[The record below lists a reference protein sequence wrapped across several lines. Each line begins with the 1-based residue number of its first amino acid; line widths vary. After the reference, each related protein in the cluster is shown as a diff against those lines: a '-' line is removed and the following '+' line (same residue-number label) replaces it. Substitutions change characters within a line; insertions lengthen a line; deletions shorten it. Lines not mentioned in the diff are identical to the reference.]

1 MSVGATLGDDS
12 IRQLRAARAAEKE
25 QALFY
30 RNLTGQAEDRGDAVA
45 AERLNGLLADEQH
58 HLSRITARMLELGQ
72 VVEDLGDMAVPAVS
86 LDGWE
91 DVARERELIEVARYE
106 TLLGAQLDD
115 VTRGLIDDILT
126 AERNHCREL
135 GGKWMMA

>member
-1 MSVGATLGDDS
+1 MSDDAL
-12 IRQLRAARAAEKE
+12 RLLRAARAAEKE

-30 RNLTGQAEDRGDAVA
+30 RSLTGQAEDRRDAPL

-58 HLSRITARMLELGQ
+58 HLSRITARILELGHA
-72 VVEDLGDMAVPAVS
+72 VDDLADMATPAVS

-91 DVARERELIEVARYE
+91 TVARERERVEVARYE
-106 TLLGAQLDD
+106 ALLATPLDD
-115 VTRGLIDDILT
+115 VTRGLLEDILVT
-126 AERNHCREL
+126 ERNHEREL

>member
-1 MSVGATLGDDS
+1 MNDDTVRLV
-12 IRQLRAARAAEKE
+12 RQARHAEKE

-30 RNLTGQAEDRGDAVA
+30 RGLAAAAEAIDDKPL

-58 HLSRITARMLELGQ
+58 HLSRLTARLLELGFG
-72 VVEDLGDMAVPAVS
+72 VEDLSGTAMPPTELS
-86 LDGWE
+86 GWE
-91 DVARERELIEVARYE
+91 TIARERELVEVARYE
-106 TLLGAQLDD
+106 ALLAASLDD